1 MKQKYHFDFT
11 GISKDPLVPADS
23 EDDGLLPSRDVCSVY
38 QTPSEFVLMTKQG
51 TSIYR
56 SLSSA
61 HQLLQMLQKR

>member
-1 MKQKYHFDFT
+1 MKKEIFFNE
-11 GISKDPLVPADS
+11 ISQDPLVPADS
-23 EDDGLLPSRDVCSVY
+23 EDGGLLPSRDVCSVY